1 MMIVCAKPVE
11 EQGGAAIRT
20 LRYGLRDREKREHS
34 GPHCMIPNY
43 VSPRVPVM
51 WASIRA
57 QGKALWSRFERV

>member
-34 GPHCMIPNY
+34 GPHCMIPND

-51 WASIRA
+51 WASI
-57 QGKALWSRFERV
+57 